1 MMAESGELATIGKTH
16 ELLSTI
22 GNYDDKAMGFVWK
35 NKGAL
40 AATSVVI
47 AFITDPEAFINGV
60 KDIVKVS
67 V

>member
-1 MMAESGELATIGKTH
+1 MMAESGELATIGKTP
-16 ELLSTI
+16 ELHSTI
-22 GNYDDKAMGFVWK
+22 GNYGDKAMEFVWK

-40 AATSVVI
+40 AATSVVT

-60 KDIVKVS
+60 KDIVNVL